1 MASTRIDDRERDPS
15 LDDLPADAP
24 VPPSTEDDGTP
35 LQDWIEAENSRPTL
49 PEETADGMDDMD
61 EEIRHQAEDIPADD
75 PGD

>member
-1 MASTRIDDRERDPS
+1 MASTRIDDRERA

-24 VPPSTEDDGTP
+24 AVPSTEDDETP
-35 LQDWIEAENSRPTL
+35 LEDWIEAENSRPTL

>member
-1 MASTRIDDRERDPS
+1 MASTRIDDRERA
-15 LDDLPADAP
+15 LDDLPTDAP
-24 VPPSTEDDGTP
+24 DVPSTEDDGTP